1 MILDLSGL
9 SLAWVWVLFAGCAVA
24 ILFAGSQLARTCDE
38 LADRTGMGEAI
49 TGAVFLGAST
59 SLPGIVTSV
68 TTAGFGMAQ
77 LAASNA
83 LGGIAVQTVFLAVGD
98 FFFRRANL
106 EHAAAS
112 LSNLAQGTLLLTLLA
127 VPLAAAA
134 GPEILVQGVHPAT
147 PILFGAWLYVMTVI
161 RDMQGDPMWSPR
173 KTHETVAEEDQPEEN
188 SGIGLRAL
196 WIRFALLALASGAA
210 GYLLAE
216 SGVSISRRTGLGET
230 AVGALLTGVA
240 TSFPE
245 LVTTITAIRKHAL
258 TLAVAGIIGGN
269 AFDVLFL
276 AMADVAYR
284 DGSLYH
290 AMGDQTVFITALTI
304 MMTGALLF
312 GMLRRER
319 KGPMG
324 IGVES
329 VVILGLYLVGM
340 PVILS

>member
-9 SLAWVWVLFAGCAVA
+9 ALVWVWAMFGGCAVV
-24 ILFAGSQLARTCDE
+24 ILVAGSRLAKTADE
-38 LADRTGMGEAI
+38 LADRTGLGEAI

-59 SLPGIVTSV
+59 SLPGIITSV
-68 TTAGFGMAQ
+68 TTAGFGMSE

-83 LGGIAVQTVFLAVGD
+83 LGGIAAQTLFLAVGD

-112 LSNLAQGTLLLTLLA
+112 LSNLAQGTLLLSLLA
-127 VPLAAAA
+127 LPLAAASA
-134 GPEILVQGVHPAT
+134 PEFTLAGVHPAT
-147 PILFGAWLYVMTVI
+147 PVMFGTWFYVMRVI
-161 RDMQGDPMWSPR
+161 RGMQDAPMWSPA
-173 KTHETVAEEDQPEEN
+173 KTSETVSEEDQPEED
-188 SGIGLRAL
+188 SGRTMRAL
-196 WIRFALLALASGAA
+196 WTRFALLAVASGSA
-210 GYLLAE
+210 GYFLAE
-216 SGVSISRRTGLGET
+216 SGVSISQRTGLGQT

-245 LVTTITAIRKHAL
+245 LVTTITAIRNKAL

-276 AMADVAYR
+276 GMADVAFR

-290 AMGDQTVFITALTI
+290 AMGDRTQFVSALTI

-312 GMLRRER
+312 GMLRRE
-319 KGPMG
+319 KQGPMG
-324 IGVES
+324 IGFES
-329 VVILGLYLVGM
+329 AAILALYLAGM

>member
-1 MILDLSGL
+1 
-9 SLAWVWVLFAGCAVA
+9 
-24 ILFAGSQLARTCDE
+24 
-38 LADRTGMGEAI
+38 
-49 TGAVFLGAST
+49 
-59 SLPGIVTSV
+59 
-68 TTAGFGMAQ
+68 
-77 LAASNA
+77 
-83 LGGIAVQTVFLAVGD
+83 
-98 FFFRRANL
+98 
-106 EHAAAS
+106 
-112 LSNLAQGTLLLTLLA
+112 LLTLLA

>member
-9 SLAWVWVLFAGCAVA
+9 ALVWVWAMFAGCAVV
-24 ILFAGSQLARTCDE
+24 ILVAGSRLALTADE
-38 LADRTGMGEAI
+38 LADRTGLGEAI

-59 SLPGIVTSV
+59 SLPGIITSV
-68 TTAGFGMAQ
+68 TTAGFGMSE

-83 LGGIAVQTVFLAVGD
+83 LGGIAAQTVFLAVGD

-112 LSNLAQGTLLLTLLA
+112 LSNLTQGTLLLSLLA
-127 VPLAAAA
+127 LPLAAASA
-134 GPEILVQGVHPAT
+134 PEFTLFGVHPAT
-147 PILFGAWLYVMTVI
+147 PVMFGVWIYVMKVI
-161 RDMQGDPMWSPR
+161 RGMQDEPMWRPA
-173 KTHETVAEEDQPEEN
+173 KTSDTVAEEDQPEED
-188 SGIGLRAL
+188 SGRSMRWL
-196 WIRFALLALASGAA
+196 WIKFGLLAVTSGTA
-210 GYLLAE
+210 GYFLAE
-216 SGVSISRRTGLGET
+216 SGVSISQRTGLGET
-230 AVGALLTGVA
+230 AVGALMTGVA

-245 LVTTITAIRKHAL
+245 LVTTITAIRNKAL

-276 AMADVAYR
+276 GMADVAYL

-290 AMGDQTVFITALTI
+290 AMGDRTQFVTALTI

-312 GMLRRER
+312 GMLRRE
-319 KGPMG
+319 KQGPMG
-324 IGVES
+324 IGFES
-329 VVILGLYLVGM
+329 MAILALYIAGL